1 MIIRYSNIIRFGYL
15 QGFSTGL
22 YRKWLTMVKI
32 RARSSTVFANEPS
45 EVYECK
51 ENGSVTLTGPE
62 KENGGGILENEW
74 LEEKS
79 FYLSTGTVFLT
90 STKPYHIAY
99 LPTMME
105 LSSNNNRNLC
115 ILQSNKRREVIMVV
129 DF

>member
-1 MIIRYSNIIRFGYL
+1 
-15 QGFSTGL
+15 
-22 YRKWLTMVKI
+22 MVKI

-99 LPTMME
+99 LPTMMDV
-105 LSSNNNRNLC
+105 SSNNNRTFY
-115 ILQSNKRREVIMVV
+115 ILQNKRRKVGVMVV